1 METTLGEI
9 SVLPVQTAI
18 LGSPNDIRSLSRDAA
33 DSFFAR
39 ETSIDPEFFLA
50 SLSRNKWAPR
60 VAVVRQAGKIA
71 GIVYAKE
78 RLLAG
83 IPTGMIF
90 GDSTIA
96 TMTVAEPDCR
106 RIVFHSAMTALLQ
119 RPHVRSLRLLVPPN
133 GTELQSLRQY
143 ASMSFDVCHAP
154 IDYHSVLELPSTYE
168 GFLARLGSRTR
179 RNFRYY
185 REHSEAAG
193 HAYVEDIPHSEFE
206 RIAYSLLKEGVI
218 GAKQSGVSRA
228 LRMLAAVK
236 RPWLVGLRSP
246 GGEWLSIIGGWY
258 DADRAVMFFQMNSD
272 RKHAKL
278 SLSLV
283 ARAHLIESLIGQG
296 VRSLVFWAGVGDP
309 LHRYVQPIP
318 AVAVSV
324 DAQTFS
330 WRLFRRL
337 VNSRRRWLPPK
348 LAEWIAGP
356 T

>member
-1 METTLGEI
+1 LETLGKT
-9 SVLPVQTAI
+9 SALSVQTTI
-18 LGSPNDIRSLSRDAA
+18 LSSPKDIAALSRG
-33 DSFFAR
+33 STGLLSAR
-39 ETSIDPEFFLA
+39 EAAIDPDFFLA

-60 VAVVRQAGKIA
+60 VAVVRQAGEIA
-71 GIVYAKE
+71 GIVYVKE

-96 TMTVAEPDCR
+96 SMTVAEPDR
-106 RIVFHSAMTALLQ
+106 RRLVFDSAIAALLQ
-119 RPHVRSLRLLVPPN
+119 LPRVRSLRLLVPPR
-133 GTELQSLRQY
+133 GTELQSLRQL
-143 ASMSFDVCHAP
+143 SLMSFDVCHVP
-154 IDYHSVLELPSTYE
+154 IDYHSVLELPPTYE
-168 GFLARLGSRTR
+168 RFLAILGSRTR

-185 REHSEAAG
+185 RERSEAAG
-193 HAYVEDIPHSEFE
+193 HIYMEDIPHSEFQ
-206 RIAYSLLKEGVI
+206 RIAHSLLKEGVI
-218 GAKQSGVSRA
+218 GAKQCGISRA
-228 LRMLAAVK
+228 LEMLAAVK
-236 RPWLVGLRSP
+236 RPWLVGLRSE

-272 RKHAKL
+272 RKHPKL

-283 ARAHLIESLIGQG
+283 ARAHLIESLIRHG
-296 VRSLVFWAGVGDP
+296 VRSLVFWAGVGYP

-330 WRLFRRL
+330 WRLFRRI
-337 VNSRRRWLPPK
+337 VNSRRGWLPPK
-348 LAEWIAGP
+348 LAKWIAGP